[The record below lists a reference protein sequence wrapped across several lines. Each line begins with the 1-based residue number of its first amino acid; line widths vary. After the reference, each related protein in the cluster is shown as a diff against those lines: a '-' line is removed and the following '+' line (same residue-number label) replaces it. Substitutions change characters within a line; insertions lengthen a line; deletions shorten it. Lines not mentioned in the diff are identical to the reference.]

1 LCKKINPVVGSCSD
15 SGNIGK
21 LVKLTESSPVKI
33 CININDNE
41 TVEFKKYEKNTFFRI
56 SDGFAGINGLT
67 FISVGPYFAQSREGK

>member
-1 LCKKINPVVGSCSD
+1 M
-15 SGNIGK
+15 
-21 LVKLTESSPVKI
+21 KLTESSPVKI

>member
-1 LCKKINPVVGSCSD
+1 MCKKINPVVGSCSD

-67 FISVGPYFAQSREGK
+67 FISVNSYQAHSRSGK